1 MYEAPKF
8 LAAGDRAIVIELG
21 DEISIKCN
29 RRVHSLHRAVAR
41 EDLPGVVD
49 IIPTYRSLLV
59 EYDAVQVSYADMM
72 ARLVDIRG
80 AVAEVPEDSTT
91 VVHLPVL
98 YGGEHGPDLEFVARN
113 AGMSADE
120 VIELH
125 SGTEYPV
132 YMMGFTPGFPYLG
145 GMSER
150 IATPR
155 LSTPR
160 GVIPAGSVG
169 IAEAQTGVY
178 PIESPGGWQLIGR
191 TPLRLFDV
199 DRTPPS
205 LIDAGDSVHFVPLSD
220 QGEYRHIEERVASGE
235 YKVTTSTKA

>member
-21 DEISIKCN
+21 DEISIECN
-29 RRVHSLHRAVAR
+29 RRVHSLHRAIAR
-41 EDLPGVVD
+41 QRLLGVVD
-49 IIPTYRSLLV
+49 LIPTYRSLLV
-59 EYDAVQVSYADMM
+59 EYDAAQVSYADMK
-72 ARLVDIRG
+72 ARLGDVRG
-80 AVAEVPEDSTT
+80 GAAEVPEDDTT
-91 VVHLPVL
+91 VVQLPVL
-98 YGGEHGPDLEFVARN
+98 YGAEHGPDLEFVARN
-113 AGMSADE
+113 AGMDVQE
-120 VIELH
+120 VVDLH
-125 SGTEYPV
+125 SGTDYPV

-178 PIESPGGWQLIGR
+178 PIESPGGWRLIGR
-191 TPLRLFDV
+191 TPLCLFDV
-199 DRTPPS
+199 SRTPPS
-205 LIDAGDSVHFVPLSD
+205 LIDVGHCVRFVPLAHKD
-220 QGEYRHIEERVASGE
+220 EYRHIEEQVASGD
-235 YKVTTSTKA
+235 YQVTTSTQA

>member
-21 DEISIKCN
+21 DEISIECN
-29 RRVHSLHRAVAR
+29 RRVHSLQRAIAR
-41 EDLPGVVD
+41 QSLPGVVD
-49 IIPTYRSLLV
+49 LIPTYRSLLV
-59 EYDAVQVSYADMM
+59 EYDAVQVSYADMK
-72 ARLVDIRG
+72 ARLVEVRG
-80 AVAEVPEDSTT
+80 NIPELPDEDAAII
-91 VVHLPVL
+91 HLPVL

-113 AGMSADE
+113 AGMDVNE
-120 VIELH
+120 VIDLH

-178 PIESPGGWQLIGR
+178 PIESPGGWRLVGR

-199 DRTPPS
+199 TRNSPS
-205 LIDAGDSVHFVPLSD
+205 LIDAGDCVRFVPLS
-220 QGEYRHIEERVASGE
+220 GEDEYLHIEEQVALGE
-235 YKVTTSTKA
+235 YQVATSTKA